1 MRLIELIDALD
12 DLLNHEP
19 SPDLVPGWTPIRQDS
34 RVEVPS
40 LHPALLCKSV
50 EGAIIT
56 KL

>member
-12 DLLNHEP
+12 NLLNHEP
-19 SPDLVPGWTPIRQDS
+19 LPDLVPGQTPVCQDL
-34 RVEVPS
+34 RVEIPS
-40 LHPALLCKSV
+40 LHPVLLGESI